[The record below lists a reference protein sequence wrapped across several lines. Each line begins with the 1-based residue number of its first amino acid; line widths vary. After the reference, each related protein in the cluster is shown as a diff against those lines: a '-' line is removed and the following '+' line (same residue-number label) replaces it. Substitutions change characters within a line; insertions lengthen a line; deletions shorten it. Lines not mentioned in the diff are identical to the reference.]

1 MSNVKTAVGI
11 EKQFSPQPRDL
22 YQKNLQGLSGNIRVD
37 VDASTKYQDLA
48 RSLGVLGDT
57 LEADFISKEKN
68 KKKIGIAE
76 AERIISSQSE
86 EDMMKLSAIELLNNH
101 SEHSVADNP
110 YAITTIEKMRGK
122 YFGAR
127 AKTEYDVWRKDQPPV
142 REASEE
148 VARYK
153 NYVQKHYS
161 NVVDIS
167 TDQEAFEKGFYD
179 NFIPDQKEKADNF
192 LKEKSTEM
200 DVLRQGSTLASLSET
215 AERGN
220 IDSKEDIAKKLNET
234 FGASNL
240 AGASSGERVKYMDEF
255 LDNFV
260 MVTGDYEKAKYLA
273 ENVILGTD
281 LKGNPIKASGVVP
294 LSSYFR
300 KAEVRTG
307 QLFRERVQ
315 KSLKDFE
322 TMPIPEINAMY
333 DTWEKSDPHWFQVM
347 SPYRDNIMAQRER
360 ADQKA
365 KQDKAN
371 SQVDSHVKGLAQ
383 QSLYYQYEGYLAGST
398 HAFDGNAVA
407 SSFSFLP
414 KIAYQK
420 YGKDG
425 SVEEKEY
432 SFDRAEVFQ
441 FVNQKTVE
449 IAQSDMSPEAKNEAF
464 LKLYNWPPA
473 DQVKGAY
480 KMAVDTA
487 LDNLNTDRLQ
497 TNAKGAILSDQALSA
512 IDMYKTNPEMFTG
525 IFGQDTAAKVA
536 TLATLSQG
544 AGSLEG
550 GVASYASANDKRKD
564 PVRLKEAKAKL
575 GSYIS
580 TESSLG
586 GFTSLNG
593 EAVSLK
599 MSLAGNAS
607 IHRQVEE
614 QALNYMLAEDI
625 DPKTA
630 VEKATENV
638 RKSNYVYRDTAVPK
652 SIFNGIHVE
661 NKAAMGQQTLNWFVE
676 NFKQQTGIEDTY
688 LSTEYDSNRELFIIR
703 GGGTFK
709 SYTVNDIT
717 WQGNE
722 MLRQMEENGK
732 AQSGSRN
739 ITLEDIKR
747 PEYSIPEHGD
757 EWRND

>member
-1 MSNVKTAVGI
+1 MSNVKTAVGS
-11 EKQFSPQPRDL
+11 EKQFSPQPRAL

-37 VDASTKYQDLA
+37 VDASTKSQDLA

-86 EDMMKLSAIELLNNH
+86 EDMMKLSVIELLNNH
-101 SEHSVADNP
+101 SEHSIADNP

-142 REASEE
+142 KEASEE
-148 VARYK
+148 VARYTK
-153 NYVQKHYS
+153 YVQDTYGEVS
-161 NVVDIS
+161 GVA
-167 TDQEAFEKGFYD
+167 TDQEAFQKGFYD
-179 NFIPDQKEKADNF
+179 NFIPDQKEKADGF
-192 LKEKSTEM
+192 LKEKATEM
-200 DVLRQGSTLASLSET
+200 DIIRQGSTLASLSET

-281 LKGNPIKASGVVP
+281 LTGNPIKASGVIP

-307 QLFRERVQ
+307 QLNRERFY
-315 KSLKDFE
+315 KTLKDLE
-322 TMPIPEINAMY
+322 TKPIAEIYAMSA
-333 DTWEKSDPHWFQVM
+333 DWEKNDPHWFQVM
-347 SPYRDNIMAQRER
+347 APHLKGVIDARER
-360 ADQKA
+360 AEQKA
-365 KQDKAN
+365 KMDKAN

-383 QSLYYQYEGYLAGST
+383 QSLNYQYEGYLAGST

-414 KIAYQK
+414 KIPYQK
-420 YGKDG
+420 YDKDG
-425 SVEEKEY
+425 LVEEKEY

-525 IFGQDTAAKVA
+525 IFGQDTATKVA

-564 PVRLKEAKAKL
+564 PVRLQEAKTKL
-575 GSYIS
+575 ASYIS
-580 TESSLG
+580 TESTLK
-586 GFTSLNG
+586 GFTSLTG
-593 EAVSLK
+593 ESVELK
-599 MSLAGNAS
+599 LAGNAS
-607 IHRQVEE
+607 LHKQVEE
-614 QALNYMLAEDI
+614 QAINYVLAENLA
-625 DPKTA
+625 PKTA
-630 VEKATENV
+630 VEKSLENV
-638 RKSNYVYRDTAVPK
+638 RKSNYVYRDTSVPK

-661 NKAAMGQQTLNWFVE
+661 NKAARGQQTLNWFVE
-676 NFKQQTGIEDTY
+676 DFKQETGVEDAY
-688 LSTEYDSNRELFIIR
+688 ISTEYDSIREIFIIR

-709 SYTVNDIT
+709 SHTVNDIT

-722 MLRQMEENGK
+722 MLRQEYEQGK

-739 ITLEDIKR
+739 VTLEDIKR
-747 PEYSIPEHGD
+747 PEYSIPEHED